1 MADTIDFEA
10 YKYLDELC
18 NGEIVHKIVIRGKE
32 FKIRGL
38 RNKAQRMIS
47 SKLISRE
54 IPKEDAK
61 RIKQINAMGKYSMIP
76 YEVLAIALLNNNIW
90 FLLFPFIHKIYAWW
104 LSYQLTQDDIQAA
117 IPIII
122 QSLQLNGFFLTIMSL
137 EASLD
142 MLSKIT
148 KSQAGVLL
156 ASVQSEKK
164 ST

>member
-1 MADTIDFEA
+1 MMQDINIEA

-18 NGEIVHKIVIRGKE
+18 NGEIIHRIVIRGKE
-32 FKIRGL
+32 FKLKGL

-47 SKLISRE
+47 SKLISRDV
-54 IPKEDAK
+54 PKQDAK
-61 RIKQINAMGKYSMIP
+61 RIEQIDAMGRYSMIP
-76 YEVLAIALLNNNIW
+76 YEVFAIALLNNNAW

-104 LSYQLTQDDIQAA
+104 LSRQLTQDDIQAA
-117 IPIII
+117 IPTII

-164 ST
+164 NI